1 MPRFRGAVNM
11 TAHRTDLASNFDQV
25 AQFAL
30 TERETASPLKRRPP
44 FSLRFSDAE
53 RSRLEEEAGGIPLAA
68 HIKERLFAADATPV
82 RRRHVPAS
90 IEDRQAV
97 AKLLSM
103 LGASRYA
110 NNLNQMAHLANLG
123 LLAMTDEERSELALS
138 IAYIGEMRRLLVQA
152 LGLKPESSE

>member
-1 MPRFRGAVNM
+1 M
-11 TAHRTDLASNFDQV
+11 TPLP
-25 AQFAL
+25 
-30 TERETASPLKRRPP
+30 ERNPDITAASPAFAAVASSNRPPTRAKRRPP

-53 RSRLEEEAGGIPLAA
+53 RLRLEEEAGGVPLAA
-68 HIKERLFAADATPV
+68 HIKEQLFAADAPPV
-82 RRRHVPAS
+82 RRRRVPAS

-123 LLAMTDEERSELALS
+123 LLAMTEEERNELALS
-138 IAYIGEMRRLLVQA
+138 IAYIAEMRRPLLQS
-152 LGLKPESSE
+152 LGLKPEAGE